1 MRKFLAAV
9 LFTAGL
15 AGLALAGEVTLVKYD
30 KDKKEVTVKDG
41 ADEKT
46 YKLSE
51 KTKFTF
57 TDQDGKEMAGDL
69 AAAEKTLKN
78 EKAAGRTKFDITV
91 DKDAVTVATVKFKGK
106 KKKA

>member
-1 MRKFLAAV
+1 MRKFLVAV

-30 KDKKEVTVKDG
+30 KDKKEVTVT
-41 ADEKT
+41 AESVEKV
-46 YKLSE
+46 YKLTE

-57 TDQDGKEMAGDL
+57 TDQDGKETVGDL

-78 EKAAGRTKFDITV
+78 EKAVGKAKFDITV
-91 DKDAVTVATVKFKGK
+91 DKDTITAVKFKGRK
-106 KKKA
+106 KKI

>member
-9 LFTAGL
+9 LFAAGL
-15 AGLALAGEVTLVKYD
+15 AGLAVAGEVTLVKYD
-30 KDKKEVTVKDG
+30 KDKKEVTVKEDAG
-41 ADEKT
+41 EKV

-51 KTKFTF
+51 KAKFTF

-78 EKAAGRTKFDITV
+78 AKAAGRAKFDITV
-91 DKDAVTVATVKFKGK
+91 EQDTITAVKFKGRK
-106 KKKA
+106 K